1 MKQETMDSEV
11 LRIIIDVLKAQTR
24 DDEGDSRWQE
34 DAQWYLNKIGEAFID
49 VSSWEYE
56 NDGLEKK
63 QFEYGTSSKLMDN
76 IIDEVLERE
85 GFEKRD
91 E

>member
-1 MKQETMDSEV
+1 MNQKEIDSEV
-11 LRIIIDVLKAQTR
+11 LRIIIDVLKKQTK
-24 DDEGDSRWQE
+24 DDESDTRWRE
-34 DAQWYLNKIGEAFID
+34 DAQWYLNMIGQTFID

>member
-34 DAQWYLNKIGEAFID
+34 DAQWYLNMIGEAFID
-49 VSSWEYE
+49 VSSWPPSTV
-56 NDGLEKK
+56 EKK
-63 QFEYGTSSKLMDN
+63 QYEFGTSDLSMEDMM
-76 IIDEVLERE
+76 DEVLDSA